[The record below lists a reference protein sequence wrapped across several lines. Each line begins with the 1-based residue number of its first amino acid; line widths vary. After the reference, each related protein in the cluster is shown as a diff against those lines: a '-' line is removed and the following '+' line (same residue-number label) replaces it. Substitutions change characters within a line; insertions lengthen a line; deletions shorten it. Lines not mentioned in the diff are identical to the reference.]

1 MSDKPPPRNEGPL
14 LPVGALILSMVG
26 LCLPPLLLISGAL
39 GLYGYLRARNNP
51 VWAPRKQIAQMTMAV
66 SAAGLMIFIGLAIPN
81 FKQLRLR
88 SKQFECKTRLSELY
102 EAQRTFYAKNK
113 RYSTQLTEL
122 VPTPKRGG
130 QLIRLT
136 AEGPLWTT
144 GLPGAE
150 FVGQGFDEVEHPSLH
165 TDAVDAAIPKVVRN
179 VVGLSGQCPAC
190 SIVMLCASEL
200 DGDAT
205 ADVWTV
211 STLERLG
218 GNGEKI
224 VGGMPWLESD
234 DVMQ

>member
-1 MSDKPPPRNEGPL
+1 MQNYRLALTRINGHLCGAHGHLSREG
-14 LPVGALILSMVG
+14 
-26 LCLPPLLLISGAL
+26 
-39 GLYGYLRARNNP
+39 
-51 VWAPRKQIAQMTMAV
+51 
-66 SAAGLMIFIGLAIPN
+66 
-81 FKQLRLR
+81 
-88 SKQFECKTRLSELY
+88 
-102 EAQRTFYAKNK
+102 
-113 RYSTQLTEL
+113 
-122 VPTPKRGG
+122 GG
-130 QLIRLT
+130 QRPRQPHPD
-136 AEGPLWTT
+136 AP
-144 GLPGAE
+144 
-150 FVGQGFDEVEHPSLH
+150 VGQGFDEVEHPSLH

-205 ADVWTV
+205 AEVWTV